1 MVTVIK
7 TVDCLNIESALST
20 FNKAWSEVKVLSIDK
35 EEVSGE
41 SNLKYV
47 LLSNYVVNI
56 IIFDMTRGTKLFADY
71 FQDNHLR
78 EVFRESVIV
87 GSDINKGGK
96 KLSGKLGWVGG
107 EVSRDTGHLRQV
119 QVGPLADLWD
129 NTVPPR
135 SDQFFGARLWHKT

>member
-20 FNKAWSEVKVLSIDK
+20 FNKAWSEVKVLSIDT

-96 KLSGKLGWVGG
+96 KLSGKLG
-107 EVSRDTGHLRQV
+107 
-119 QVGPLADLWD
+119 
-129 NTVPPR
+129 
-135 SDQFFGARLWHKT
+135 